1 MVLVGYAS
9 SSDEEKEEIDTDRPP
24 ASPSSRDDLF
34 TIPLKRKQCES
45 LSNLPPLPS
54 KFHDLYA
61 SAAKLSQKDDP
72 SLHGGRKRQT
82 PHVVGNWPTHVYIEW
97 FPTESESKLINR
109 LLQTL
114 KDYNRTDEQAFQ
126 LHSLLTSD
134 LGVPLPLHI
143 SLSRSIHITTV
154 QRSPFFDSLKRLLN
168 SSEVRP
174 FEVKFTLLEWVA
186 NSDATRWFLV
196 LRVLEPEQNELN
208 KLLHISNM
216 VVQDFGNPCLYT
228 ASTSA
233 CDDGAF
239 NNSRALK
246 DTDSFNSMNR
256 TKVQNASAAFHVSVA
271 WALQPPSERVVNF
284 TKQLSANFI
293 STLTDVIIP
302 CHSIK
307 VKTGNIVQTI
317 SLKLGYIREN
327 IQSRN

>member
-24 ASPSSRDDLF
+24 ASSSSRDDLS
-34 TIPLKRKQCES
+34 TIPLKRKQNES
-45 LSNLPPLPS
+45 QSHLPPLPS

-72 SLHGGRKRQT
+72 SLHGGRKRQI
-82 PHVVGNWPTHVYIEW
+82 PHVVGNWPTHIYIEY
-97 FPTESESKLINR
+97 
-109 LLQTL
+109 
-114 KDYNRTDEQAFQ
+114 YNRTDEQPFQ

-143 SLSRSIHITTV
+143 SLSRSIHITTD

-168 SSEVRP
+168 SSGIRP
-174 FEVKFTLLEWVA
+174 FQGKFTLLEWVA

-196 LRVLEPEQNELN
+196 LRVLEPEHNQLN

-216 VVQDFGNPCLYT
+216 VVQDYGNPCLYT
-228 ASTSA
+228 ASSVA
-233 CDDGAF
+233 CDDGTF
-239 NNSRALK
+239 NKSRALK
-246 DTDSFNSMNR
+246 DTDSFNPMNR

-271 WALQPPSERVVNF
+271 WALQAPSEGLVNF
-284 TKQLSANFI
+284 TKQISPDFI

-302 CHSIK
+302 CHNIK

-317 SLKLGYIREN
+317 SLKLGYNREN
-327 IQSRN
+327 VQSGN